1 MLKKDDSCSSPS
13 SLRQTHSEHQRSP
26 TRENSLSRQSSKTPV
41 NLTSSSSDHRE
52 NNSTSE
58 VTTANNSNANSSS
71 KMSSSSPISLSEK
84 SNHQNENVSSNGI
97 NSNNGNGNNNH
108 RDQFAMN
115 GPEKILPSPSTDRKD
130 FEFSK
135 VNGEYNTLDIY
146 LSYHSKSLS
155 FPRCLDNDNNKVSQ
169 CQIRYVLMHIHSS
182 KSEKSFFCILNLFKS
197 QPFRY
202 QNLPSSCRARVSI
215 SSNHT
220 NIHNIKIQSGNAV
233 CRLQR
238 ETNINWIFSSDFGI
252 KFMLEDNL
260 VRFDLDVCVCVCR
273 RKREKSPRV

>member
-13 SLRQTHSEHQRSP
+13 SLRQSHSEHQRSP

-41 NLTSSSSDHRE
+41 NLTSSSGDHRD
-52 NNSTSE
+52 NNSNSE

-97 NSNNGNGNNNH
+97 NSNNNGNGNNNH

-135 VNGEYNTLDIY
+135 VNGEYNTLGIY
-146 LSYHSKSLS
+146 ISHMHYSKSLS
-155 FPRCLDNDNNKVSQ
+155 FSSCLDNDNNKVSQ

-182 KSEKSFFCILNLFKS
+182 KSEKSFFFLYSKS
-197 QPFRY
+197 
-202 QNLPSSCRARVSI
+202 V
-215 SSNHT
+215 
-220 NIHNIKIQSGNAV
+220 
-233 CRLQR
+233 
-238 ETNINWIFSSDFGI
+238 
-252 KFMLEDNL
+252 
-260 VRFDLDVCVCVCR
+260 
-273 RKREKSPRV
+273 

>member
-1 MLKKDDSCSSPS
+1 MKVNQRIISYTYELIVNFSLFFKSQALALTRPKTPPMLKKDDSCSSPS

-41 NLTSSSSDHRE
+41 NLTSSSGDHRE

-84 SNHQNENVSSNGI
+84 SNHQNENISSNGI

-108 RDQFAMN
+108 RDQFSMN

-135 VNGEYNTLDIY
+135 VNGEYITFGLYFSYYSKKNLY
-146 LSYHSKSLS
+146 LSRVASTTTTTKSLS
-155 FPRCLDNDNNKVSQ
+155 VKLD
-169 CQIRYVLMHIHSS
+169 M
-182 KSEKSFFCILNLFKS
+182 F
-197 QPFRY
+197 
-202 QNLPSSCRARVSI
+202 
-215 SSNHT
+215 
-220 NIHNIKIQSGNAV
+220 
-233 CRLQR
+233 
-238 ETNINWIFSSDFGI
+238 
-252 KFMLEDNL
+252 
-260 VRFDLDVCVCVCR
+260 
-273 RKREKSPRV
+273 